1 MDRNDIDAIYP
12 LSPIQQGILFHST
25 LAGAGDP
32 YLGQIGVMLL
42 GPLDRALFERSWQA
56 IVDRHPILRTVFT
69 TERRGKPLQVVM
81 KTMPVVM
88 RHVDWRELDDAT
100 QQQRMVELLTAD
112 RAEGIDPARGPLMR
126 LTLVRLAEER
136 HRLVWTEHHL
146 LLDGWSVPIVLDELS
161 RIYASL
167 SAETGRTVAGAEADA
182 ALPPA
187 PPYRRYIDWLSK
199 QDRGEAEAYW
209 RRLLACVHGPTRL
222 VLERDSSAAASADG
236 APVAQPSRQ
245 SAAAIGTDQHAVR
258 VAHIEADEVRRLRA
272 LARAQRVT
280 LNVVVQA
287 AWALLLARCSG
298 ESDIVYGQT
307 TSGRPADLD
316 DVAQIVG
323 PFINTLPMRVR
334 LGPGL
339 RMSDLFRALQA
350 QQADSQRY
358 EYTPLVDIQRWTE
371 VAPGDAL
378 IDSLFVFENYPERQE
393 PSPDGSRVGRLTMT
407 EITASEQTSFPLAL
421 LVGAGERMVLKA
433 LYATAR
439 FDARGMDTLLW
450 RLTTILEQFARQQ
463 PADEAPCDMRL
474 ADVDLLTPDERRRLL
489 VEWND
494 TATDY
499 PREAGV
505 AELFEEQA
513 RLAPTA
519 VALECDGRTMTYAE
533 LNHAAD
539 RLATRLRAMG
549 VESEQ
554 VVGLCVERGTKMVV
568 ALLAILKADG
578 AYLPLDPSHPRARIE
593 LVLAECGA
601 RLVLIDAGTA
611 PFFDGI
617 GATCVRIDL
626 DDSDASESD
635 EDGSGASED
644 DSVETGVAG
653 TDLVDTPGRAAAVM
667 PGMAR
672 PRRSAIGRQLAYVMY
687 TSGSTGVPK
696 GVAIEQRSIVRLVR
710 DTRYVRFSAH
720 EVLFQFAPLA
730 FDASTFEIWGS
741 LLNGARL
748 VIAPPG
754 LPSLAELGETI
765 ARSGITLLWLTA
777 GLFHRMVDAQAPALR
792 GVRQLIAGGE
802 ALSVPAVRRALATLP
817 ETTLVNGYG
826 PTEGCTFTCWNTLS
840 TAETEASSIA
850 IGRPIANTQVYILDA
865 DLRLTPP
872 GAPGDLYAAGDGLA
886 RGYRNRPDLTAER
899 FVPHPFATEPG
910 ARLYRTGDRARYRAD
925 GHVEFLGRRDRQVKV
940 RGFRIELEEIEA
952 VLERHP
958 AVRLSAVALRDT
970 ESGDAQ
976 IVAVLVLHPG
986 QDDHIVDAVRELAR
1000 TQLPA
1005 YMVPARI
1012 VCRDSLPLT
1021 TNGKVDRYAVA
1032 ASCVEIASESSASAA
1047 ITSPV
1052 EEVLAGLWRELFQL
1066 PVVHADDDFFALGGH
1081 SLIAMQAVSRIRD
1094 LFPVDLPLRAIF
1106 ECQTLRALAAEIERR
1121 LRAGPHARV
1130 PIRPAVRA
1138 GALPLSLAQ
1147 QRLWFLDRLEPGNP
1161 FYNIHLAFRLRGA
1174 LDIGALERSL
1184 QDLGHRHESLRTTFP
1199 DVEGEPTQRVAT
1211 VPAFALERI
1220 DVDDDEVSLQGSVTR
1235 AAHQPFTL
1243 SEGPLFRPVLF
1254 RRGVQEHVLLLV
1266 MHHIISDGRSV
1277 SVLLE
1282 ELSQRYCA
1290 HTGGA
1295 DRALPPLPIQYADYA
1310 IWEREWLQGDDMA
1323 RQTAFWQACLQD
1335 APQLTS
1341 FAGAAPRP
1349 ARRAQRGETW
1359 SWPLA
1364 STIAAPLDVL
1374 ARREGATRFMVLLSA
1389 LYVLLRHH
1397 TGQDDVIVGA
1407 DVANRNQP
1415 ELPHIVGFFV
1425 NQLALRTSLA
1435 GDPSFRALLARV
1447 RETAL
1452 SAYAHDELPFQKV
1465 IDAAGAERRMNQAP
1479 LFQTKL
1485 LYQRGRPATVDFDGV
1500 DVEPFRVALESSAF
1514 DLVLAVLET
1523 DDGLLATIEFDTEL
1537 FGRPAIERLAVEFDD
1552 VLASAVAAPET
1563 TVSQLC
1569 ARLAALSARRQQD
1582 ERRGREAASLGLL
1595 RAVKPVPLG
1604 L

>member
-32 YLGQIGVMLL
+32 YLGQIGLMLI
-42 GPLDRALFERSWQA
+42 GPLDRSLFERSWQT

-81 KTMPVVM
+81 KTMPIVM
-88 RHVDWRELDDAT
+88 RHLDWRELDDAT
-100 QQQRMVELLTAD
+100 QQERMVELLTAD
-112 RAEGIDPARGPLMR
+112 REEGIDPTRGPLMR

-167 SAETGRTVAGAEADA
+167 CADAGRAVAGAAAGA

-209 RRLLACVHGPTRL
+209 RRLLAGVHGPTRL
-222 VLERDSSAAASADG
+222 VLERDSSAGASSADG
-236 APVAQPSRQ
+236 ASVAQSSRQ
-245 SAAAIGTDQHAVR
+245 SAATIGTDEHAVR
-258 VAHIEADEVRRLRA
+258 VAHIEADQVRRLRA
-272 LARAQRVT
+272 LARAHRVT

-298 ESDIVYGQT
+298 ETDIVYGQT

-316 DVAQIVG
+316 DVARIVG

-334 LGPGL
+334 IGPGL
-339 RMSDLFRALQA
+339 TMRELFRGLQA

-393 PSPDGSRVGRLTMT
+393 PPADGPGVGRLAMT

-433 LYATAR
+433 LHATAR
-439 FDARGMDTLLW
+439 FDAHGIDTLLR
-450 RLTTILEQFARQQ
+450 RLTTILEQFARQL
-463 PADEAPCDMRL
+463 PADETLCDMRL
-474 ADVDLLTPDERRRLL
+474 ADVDLLTPHETRRLL

-494 TATDY
+494 TATGY
-499 PREAGV
+499 PRDAGV

-513 RLAPTA
+513 RLSPAA
-519 VALECDGRTMTYAE
+519 VALECGGRTMTYAA
-533 LNHAAD
+533 LDHAAD
-539 RLATRLRAMG
+539 RLARRLRAMG
-549 VESEQ
+549 VDSEQ
-554 VVGLCVERGTKMVV
+554 VVGLCVERGARMVV
-568 ALLAILKADG
+568 ALLAILKAGG
-578 AYLPLDPSHPRARIE
+578 AYLPLDASHPRARIE
-593 LVLAECGA
+593 LMLAECGA
-601 RLVLIDAGTA
+601 RLVLVDGQTA

-617 GATCVRIDL
+617 GVTCVRLDL
-626 DDSDASESD
+626 DESDASET
-635 EDGSGASED
+635 EAGED
-644 DSVETGVAG
+644 DSVEAGVAG
-653 TDLVDTPGRAAAVM
+653 TDLVNATGQAGAA
-667 PGMAR
+667 PSGKAR
-672 PRRSAIGRQLAYVMY
+672 PRRPGTTGRQLAYVMY
-687 TSGSTGVPK
+687 TSGSTGAPK

-710 DTRYVRFSAH
+710 DTRYVRFSAN

-748 VIAPPG
+748 VIAPAG
-754 LPSLAELGETI
+754 MPSLAELGEAI
-765 ARSGITLLWLTA
+765 ARSGVTLLWLTA

-802 ALSVPAVRRALATLP
+802 PLSVPVVRRALAALP

-826 PTEGCTFTCWNTLS
+826 PTEGCTFTCCHTLS
-840 TAETEASSIA
+840 IEEADAPSIA

-872 GAPGDLYAAGDGLA
+872 GTPGDLYAAGDGLA
-886 RGYRNRPDLTAER
+886 RGYRHRPDLTAER

-910 ARLYRTGDRARYRAD
+910 ARLYRTGDRARYRAV
-925 GHVEFLGRRDRQVKV
+925 GCVEFLGRRDRQVKV

-952 VLERHP
+952 VLARHP
-958 AVRLSAVALRDT
+958 AVRQSAVALRDT
-970 ESGDAQ
+970 ESGDTQ
-976 IVAVLVLHPG
+976 IVAALVLHPG
-986 QDDHIVDAVRELAR
+986 QGDRIVDTVRELAR

-1005 YMVPARI
+1005 YMVPGRI
-1012 VCRDSLPLT
+1012 VCLDSLPLT
-1021 TNGKVDRYAVA
+1021 TNGKVDRHAVA
-1032 ASCVEIASESSASAA
+1032 AACVESASEPSAAAA

-1081 SLIAMQAVSRIRD
+1081 SLTAMQAVSCIRD

-1106 ECQTLRALAAEIERR
+1106 ECQTLRALAAEIEQR
-1121 LRAGPHARV
+1121 LRSGPHARV

-1161 FYNIHLAFRLRGA
+1161 FYNIHLAFRLRGP

-1199 DVEGEPTQRVAT
+1199 DVEGEPTQRVAP
-1211 VPAFALERI
+1211 VPSFALERV
-1220 DVDDDEVSLQGSVTR
+1220 DVGGDEASLGEGVTR
-1235 AAHQPFTL
+1235 VAHQPFML

-1282 ELSQRYCA
+1282 ELSQRYRA

-1295 DRALPPLPIQYADYA
+1295 DRALPPLAIQYADYA
-1310 IWEREWLQGDDMA
+1310 VWEREWLEGADMA
-1323 RQTAFWQACLQD
+1323 RQTTFWQACLQD

-1341 FAGAAPRP
+1341 FAGATPRP

-1364 STIAAPLDVL
+1364 SAIAAPLDVL
-1374 ARREGATRFMVLLSA
+1374 ARREGATRFMVLLAA

-1397 TGQDDVIVGA
+1397 TGQDDLIVGA

-1435 GDPSFRALLARV
+1435 GDPSFRALLTRV

-1452 SAYAHDELPFQKV
+1452 SAYAHDELPFQNV

-1485 LYQRGRPATVDFDGV
+1485 LYQRGGPATIAFDGV

-1523 DDGLLATIEFDTEL
+1523 DDGLLATIEFDTDL
-1537 FGRPAIERLAVEFDD
+1537 FGRAAIERLAAEFDD
-1552 VLASAVAAPET
+1552 VLGSAVAAPET
-1563 TVSQLC
+1563 SVSQLC

-1595 RAVKPVPLG
+1595 RGVKPVPLG